1 MFLHL
6 GGDVLTDLK
15 SIIVIIN
22 TENALE
28 INSNQEFLKTAAEEG
43 FIHKID
49 PENCKSVIVTDKKV
63 YLSPI
68 SSQTLKKRAS
78 FVNELNELV

>member
-15 SIIVIIN
+15 SVIVIIN
-22 TENALE
+22 TENTLG
-28 INSNQEFLKTAAEEG
+28 NSNQEFLKIAAQEG
-43 FIHKID
+43 FIKKID
-49 PENCKSVIVTDKKV
+49 QESTKSVIVTDKKV

-68 SSQTLKKRAS
+68 SSQTLKKRAG
-78 FVNELNELV
+78 FVNELV

>member
-22 TENALE
+22 SENASG
-28 INSNQEFLKTAAEEG
+28 INTNQEFLKTAEEEG
-43 FIHKID
+43 FIQKID
-49 PENCKSVIVTDKKV
+49 PENSKSVIVTDKKV
-63 YLSPI
+63 FISPI

-78 FVNELNELV
+78 FVSDLV